1 MDNPPMDESGHN
13 PSANT
18 VPDWWPAEARQICA
32 LADMPK
38 NAARG
43 FTLTGPTARDRLDI
57 IIWANHE
64 HENEHDNES
73 AALKGFVNKCPHMG
87 LPLETFPDR
96 FLNAAGDRLICS
108 AHGARFDAG
117 GACVSGPCQGASLY
131 RLDLR
136 LEGGMIILPPQ
147 KPNPAAD

>member
-1 MDNPPMDESGHN
+1 M
-13 PSANT
+13 
-18 VPDWWPAEARQICA
+18 VCA
-32 LADMPK
+32 VADMPE
-38 NAARG
+38 NGARG
-43 FTLTGPTARDRLDI
+43 FTLTGADKNQRLDI
-57 IIWANHE
+57 IIWLTRNGREAV
-64 HENEHDNES
+64 
-73 AALKGFVNKCPHMG
+73 LRGFVNKCPHMG

-96 FLNAAGDRLICS
+96 FLSADGERLICS